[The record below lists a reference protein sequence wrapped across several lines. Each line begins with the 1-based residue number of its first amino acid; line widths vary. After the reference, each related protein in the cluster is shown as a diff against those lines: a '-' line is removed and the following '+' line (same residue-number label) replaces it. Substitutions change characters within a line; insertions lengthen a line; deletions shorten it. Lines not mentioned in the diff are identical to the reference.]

1 MRNLA
6 PEKCG
11 WKTEKE
17 AGRNYRSHETS
28 ENYMLAREQED
39 TGKIWGTKLWC
50 NLSGEIKRLNI
61 YSTYNARLNLLK

>member
-39 TGKIWGTKLWC
+39 TGKI
-50 NLSGEIKRLNI
+50 
-61 YSTYNARLNLLK
+61 